1 MLYFICGFITGSVI
15 LEPIIINLI
24 YMRNPGLFLDI
35 ILTEKN
41 RDKLEEE
48 FEFEKRWK
56 DCE

>member
-1 MLYFICGFITGSVI
+1 MLYFICGLITGSLF
-15 LEPIIINLI
+15 LEPIIINFI

-41 RDKLEEE
+41 RDKLEQE
-48 FEFEKRWK
+48 FEFEKRWE